1 MIVEQNTV
9 DIQQIYEEQNL
20 AKYVSNI
27 IGLEIELEPDSNKE
41 TSLIVSNSSK
51 EQVDNTTKLIKTE
64 EGYKQEI
71 VLETIDST
79 VNVNKETSSV
89 SIPDYQPG
97 VDTSIECNIN
107 DMENADQLIYNSHN
121 NIFKEGDKGVIKEV
135 ISNYGLSLEF
145 AIQLQ
150 MSGMPVISKNGAWV
164 SANTNEIRQYCS
176 PNKSNIDNYKY
187 QFLDLSMPS
196 GIDEKVLGS
205 FLQNKGI
212 LKGKE
217 KIFIEAGKRYN
228 VNEIYLVAHA
238 LLETGNGKSSLAQG
252 INVNGTKVYNMFG
265 IGAIDSNPI
274 GGGSSYAYKAG
285 WDTPEKAIIGGAK
298 FVSEQYINHDMYAQN
313 TLYEMRWNPARPCSH
328 QYATDVAWATKQAVR
343 IEQIYGQFKDA
354 NKVFDI
360 PSYR

>member
-1 MIVEQNTV
+1 MIVEYNVV
-9 DIQQIYEEQNL
+9 DVEQDLSNL
-20 AKYVSNI
+20 VSNI
-27 IGLEIELEPDSNKE
+27 SGIEIQLEPDGKKE
-41 TSLIVSNSSK
+41 SSEVK
-51 EQVDNTTKLIKTE
+51 AQPSEVNNVKHNEPVKTE
-64 EGYKQEI
+64 EGHKKEI
-71 VLETIDST
+71 VLEVVETKKPEKVVTTNQAPDVDNSKQYDLDSM
-79 VNVNKETSSV
+79 K
-89 SIPDYQPG
+89 D
-97 VDTSIECNIN
+97 
-107 DMENADQLIYNSHN
+107 ADQIMYNSHN

-135 ISNYGLSLEF
+135 QSNYGLSLEF
-145 AIQLQ
+145 ALQLQ
-150 MSGMPVISKNGAWV
+150 MSGRPVISKNGSWV
-164 SANTNEIRQYCS
+164 PANINELRQYCS
-176 PNKSNIDNYKY
+176 PSEKNIDTYKY

-196 GIDEKVLGS
+196 GIDEKVLGG

-217 KIFIEAGKRYN
+217 KVFIEAGKKYN

-238 LLETGNGKSSLAQG
+238 LLETGNGKSTLAQG
-252 INVNGTKVYNMFG
+252 VNVNGKKVYNMFG

-285 WDTPEKAIIGGAK
+285 WDTPEKAIMGGAK
-298 FVSEQYINHDMYAQN
+298 FVSEQYINHEMYAQN

-343 IEQIYGQFKDA
+343 IEQIYDQFKDA